1 MILFQDKVLIRKD
14 PVKIQEGSIVLPEQR
29 MDFEPFTG
37 TVLQTG
43 PGKVF
48 CARDKDGIITV
59 KGATKTLLKQGDR
72 VMCQR
77 NTEYEI
83 KVNDEW
89 LVLVKESDVIGVLDE
104 TT

>member
-14 PVKIQEGSIVLPEQR
+14 PAKTQEGSIVLPEQR

-104 TT
+104 AT

>member
-14 PVKIQEGSIVLPEQR
+14 PVKTQEGSIVLPEQR

-59 KGATKTLLKQGDR
+59 KGATKTLLNQGDR

-89 LVLVKESDVIGVLDE
+89 LILVKESDVIGVLDE
-104 TT
+104 VT

>member
-14 PVKIQEGSIVLPEQR
+14 PVKTQEGSIVLPEQR